1 MKILKKN
8 QFVILVIAL
17 MLVTAGYLN
26 YTENK
31 GNIQTSSNSIDLA
44 GIGDAKLVS
53 SNATE
58 NQTNEVSENN
68 TIENQTE
75 GNNTVV
81 NETTESNTAEGEN
94 VLTETNTGE
103 NKETNEPN
111 NNQITN
117 VTPQANVDEYF
128 TNSRLNRDTMYS
140 QMLES
145 YQKIVDSNQ
154 IGQEQK
160 AFATQEIDKINKDK
174 NAIMIAENLIKT
186 KGFQDCIIFIN
197 DKSISVVVR
206 ADTLETEGVAQIQ
219 NIIARELGAEIE
231 NINISNK

>member
-94 VLTETNTGE
+94 VSTETNTGE

-117 VTPQANVDEYF
+117 ATPQANVDEYF

-160 AFATQEIDKINKDK
+160 AIATQEIDKINKDK

-231 NINISNK
+231 NIHISNK